1 MLLSRRTRAA
11 CASAVRLSLCVGALA
26 ACKPPPPQAP
36 PAPASE
42 PCPKV
47 GQADPKQ
54 DMPKLRAMFLAHG
67 RNLVVAEGVVYEIPC
82 SDFKVEGASEQSAI
96 AAHAEQSDV
105 KAHAEAS
112 STGAADEASKVA
124 AANEASRADAAHE
137 ASLEAAANEASKVAK
152 AHEESNLGDASS
164 LVSCQRIGRGAYRL
178 VTRADVTR
186 LRVYDGATFFEV
198 GADGLL
204 R

>member
-1 MLLSRRTRAA
+1 M
-11 CASAVRLSLCVGALA
+11 G
-26 ACKPPPPQAP
+26 
-36 PAPASE
+36 E
-42 PCPKV
+42 
-47 GQADPKQ
+47 ADPKTE
-54 DMPKLRAMFLAHG
+54 MPKLRAMFLAHG

-96 AAHAEQSDV
+96 AAHAEESNV

-112 STGAADEASKVA
+112 SIKAADEASKVA
-124 AANEASRADAAHE
+124 AANEASRADQANE
-137 ASLEAAANEASKVAK
+137 ASRAAAANEASKIAK
-152 AHEESNLGDASS
+152 ANEQSNLGDAST

-178 VTRADVTR
+178 VTRSDVTR

-198 GADGLL
+198 GVDGLL

>member
-1 MLLSRRTRAA
+1 
-11 CASAVRLSLCVGALA
+11 VG
-26 ACKPPPPQAP
+26 
-36 PAPASE
+36 E
-42 PCPKV
+42 
-47 GQADPKQ
+47 ADPKTEIA
-54 DMPKLRAMFLAHG
+54 KLRAMFLAHG
-67 RNLVVAEGVVYEIPC
+67 QSLIVAEGVVYEIPC

-112 STGAADEASKVA
+112 SIQAADEASKIA
-124 AANEASRADAAHE
+124 AANEASRADQANE
-137 ASLEAAANEASKVAK
+137 ASRADAANEASKVAK
-152 AHEESNLGDASS
+152 AHEQSNLGDAST